1 MKLVNVTVRGGNT
14 ADGATGVSFSVLP
27 NEVVVLIPGSREPI
41 LNVPLVD
48 NPLLN
53 RQAYSFGV
61 DGFEVDIEVLQ
72 VADEVGG
79 DCGAEGETELEYE
92 TDEINT
98 IEEEEAIEAL
108 HEVLGEP
115 ELESETTESGE
126 STALEM
132 LLANTPES
140 AETAESPLDEATVP
154 IVADDLALEDAIPIE
169 LHVPDS
175 AAETAAQEE
184 IVHETSA
191 SIDAPQ
197 EEEKPETAFFPHL
210 DGGTDLAVETDP
222 DVVQLEDES
231 KNADE
236 LRHLLE
242 QTQALLKKYDL
253 NSVEH

>member
-14 ADGATGVSFSVLP
+14 AEGATGVSFSVLP

-72 VADEVGG
+72 VADEVWG
-79 DCGAEGETELEYE
+79 DCGAEGEAELEYE
-92 TDEINT
+92 SDEINT
-98 IEEEEAIEAL
+98 IEEEEAVEAL

-115 ELESETTESGE
+115 ETTESGE

-140 AETAESPLDEATVP
+140 AETAEPPLDEATVP

-169 LHVPDS
+169 LEATDS
-175 AAETAAQEE
+175 AVETAVQEE

-210 DGGTDLAVETDP
+210 DGGTDFAVETDS

-231 KNADE
+231 KNTDE